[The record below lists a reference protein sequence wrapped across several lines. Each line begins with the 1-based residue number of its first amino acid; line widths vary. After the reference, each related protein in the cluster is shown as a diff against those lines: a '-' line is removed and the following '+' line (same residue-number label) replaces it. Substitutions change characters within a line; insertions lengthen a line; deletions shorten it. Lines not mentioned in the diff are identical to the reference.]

1 MTWEWIFCKVMLSH
15 HIKFFLQYLVTERG
29 LARNSIRSYGF
40 DLKHF
45 SGYLEHNGIKSFGAV
60 TRSMLL
66 DYLGECR
73 ENGMESTTI
82 ARRLI
87 AFKLFFRF
95 LHEEG
100 LIPEDPSAL
109 MDSPKLW
116 HILPD
121 YLSEAEVDAMLAVHK
136 PETDDPLELRNRA
149 ILEVFYASG
158 LRVSEVVDLA
168 VNAIDFDTE
177 MLRIT
182 GKGAKTRFV
191 PIGKPALH
199 TLQKYLDC
207 ARPHLLGRQTS
218 NPLCFVSRTGKKL
231 NRERVW
237 AVVRDTAIAAGISK
251 SVHPHTLRHSFASH
265 LLAHGADLRVIQE
278 MLGHSSIA
286 TTEVYTHVDQDRLS
300 ELHRQF
306 HPRR

>member
-1 MTWEWIFCKVMLSH
+1 MLSH

-29 LARNSIRSYGF
+29 LARNSVQSYGF

-45 SGYLEHNGIKSFGAV
+45 SGYLENNSIKSFGAV
-60 TRSMLL
+60 TRAMLL

-95 LHEEG
+95 LYDEG

-116 HILPD
+116 QVLPD
-121 YLSEAEVDAMLAVHK
+121 YLSEAEVDAMLAVHSLR
-136 PETDDPLELRNRA
+136 TDDPLELRNRA
-149 ILEVFYASG
+149 ILEMFYASG
-158 LRVSEVVDLA
+158 LRVSEVVNLA

-191 PIGKPALH
+191 PIGKPALQ
-199 TLQKYLDC
+199 TLRRYLEQ
-207 ARPHLLGRQTS
+207 ARPHLLEKSGS
-218 NPLCFVSRTGKKL
+218 SPVCFLSRNGKKL

-237 AVVRDTAIAAGISK
+237 AVVRDTAIAAGITK

-286 TTEVYTHVDQDRLS
+286 TTEVYTHVDQDRLT

>member
-1 MTWEWIFCKVMLSH
+1 MLSH
-15 HIKFFLQYLVTERG
+15 HIKFFLQYLVSERG
-29 LARNSIRSYGF
+29 LARNSVLSYGF

-45 SGYLEHNGIKSFGAV
+45 SGYLENNSIKSFGDV
-60 TRSMLL
+60 TRAMLL

-87 AFKLFFRF
+87 SFKLFFRF
-95 LHEEG
+95 LFDEG
-100 LIPEDPSAL
+100 LIPSDPSSL

-121 YLSEAEVDAMLAVHK
+121 YLSETEVDAMLAVHAV
-136 PETDDPLELRNRA
+136 ETDDPLELRNRA
-149 ILEVFYASG
+149 IMEVFYASG
-158 LRVSEVVDLA
+158 LRVSEVVNLPL
-168 VNAIDFDTE
+168 NAIDFDTE
-177 MLRIT
+177 MLRIS
-182 GKGAKTRFV
+182 GKGAKVRFV
-191 PIGKPALH
+191 PIGKPALL
-199 TLQKYLDC
+199 TLQRYLTF
-207 ARPHLLGRQTS
+207 ARPHLLGNQP
-218 NPLCFVSRTGKKL
+218 NIPVCFLSRTGKKL

-237 AVVRDTAIAAGISK
+237 AVVRDTAIAAGITK

-286 TTEVYTHVDQDRLS
+286 TTEVYTHVDQDRLT

>member
-1 MTWEWIFCKVMLSH
+1 MLSH
-15 HIKFFLQYLVTERG
+15 HIKFFLQYLVSERG
-29 LARNSIRSYGF
+29 LARNSVLSYGF

-45 SGYLEHNGIKSFGAV
+45 SGYLESNGIKSFGGV
-60 TRSMLL
+60 TRAMLL

-87 AFKLFFRF
+87 SFKLFFRF
-95 LHEEG
+95 LFDEG
-100 LIPEDPSAL
+100 LIPSDPSAL

-121 YLSEAEVDAMLAVHK
+121 YLSEAEVDAMLAVHAS
-136 PETDDPLELRNRA
+136 ETDDPLELRNRA
-149 ILEVFYASG
+149 IMEVFYASG
-158 LRVSEVVDLA
+158 LRVSEVVNLPL
-168 VNAIDFDTE
+168 NAIDFDTG
-177 MLRIT
+177 MLRVA
-182 GKGAKTRFV
+182 GKGAKVRFV
-191 PIGKPALH
+191 PIGKPALQ
-199 TLQKYLDC
+199 TLQRYLTS
-207 ARPHLLGRQTS
+207 ARPHLLGKQT
-218 NPLCFVSRTGKKL
+218 NIPVCFLSRTGKKL

-237 AVVRDTAIAAGISK
+237 AVVRDTAIAAGITK

>member
-1 MTWEWIFCKVMLSH
+1 MLSH
-15 HIKFFLQYLVTERG
+15 HIKFFLQYLITERG
-29 LARNSIRSYGF
+29 LARNSIQSYGF

-45 SGYLEHNGIKSFGAV
+45 SGYLEQNNVKSFGGV
-60 TRSMLL
+60 TRAMLL

-87 AFKLFFRF
+87 SFKLFFRF
-95 LHEEG
+95 LYDEG

-116 HILPD
+116 QVLPD
-121 YLSEAEVDAMLAVHK
+121 YLSEAEVDAMMAVHSIK
-136 PETDDPLELRNRA
+136 TDDPLELRNRA
-149 ILEVFYASG
+149 IMEIFYASG

-191 PIGKPALH
+191 PIGKPALQ
-199 TLQKYLDC
+199 TLRRYLEQ
-207 ARPHLLGRQTS
+207 ARPLLMEKSGNS
-218 NPLCFVSRTGKKL
+218 PFCFLSRNGKKL

-237 AVVRDTAIAAGISK
+237 AVVRDTAVAAGITK

-265 LLAHGADLRVIQE
+265 LLANGADLRVIQE

-286 TTEVYTHVDQDRLS
+286 TTEVYTHVDQDRLT

>member
-1 MTWEWIFCKVMLSH
+1 
-15 HIKFFLQYLVTERG
+15 
-29 LARNSIRSYGF
+29 
-40 DLKHF
+40 
-45 SGYLEHNGIKSFGAV
+45 
-60 TRSMLL
+60 MLL

-95 LHEEG
+95 LYDEG

-116 HILPD
+116 QVLPD
-121 YLSEAEVDAMLAVHK
+121 YLSEAEVDAMLAVHSLR
-136 PETDDPLELRNRA
+136 TDDPLELRNRA
-149 ILEVFYASG
+149 ILEMFYASG
-158 LRVSEVVDLA
+158 LRVSEVVNLA

-191 PIGKPALH
+191 PIGKPALQ
-199 TLQKYLDC
+199 TLRRYLEQ
-207 ARPHLLGRQTS
+207 ARPHLLEKSGS
-218 NPLCFVSRTGKKL
+218 SPVCFLSRNGKKL

-237 AVVRDTAIAAGISK
+237 AVVRDTAIAAGITK

-286 TTEVYTHVDQDRLS
+286 TTEVYTHVDQDRLT

>member
-1 MTWEWIFCKVMLSH
+1 MEQYQDFYKSMLSH
-15 HIKFFLQYLVTERG
+15 HIKFFLQYLVSERG
-29 LARNSIRSYGF
+29 LARNSVSSYGF

-45 SGYLEHNGIKSFGAV
+45 SGYLETNGIGSFGEV
-60 TRSMLL
+60 TRAMLL

-73 ENGMESTTI
+73 ESGMESTTI

-87 AFKLFFRF
+87 SFKLFFRF
-95 LHEEG
+95 LADEQ
-100 LIPEDPSAL
+100 LIHEDPSAL

-121 YLSEAEVDAMLAVHK
+121 YLSEDEVDAMLAVHQTK
-136 PETDDPLELRNRA
+136 TDDPLEIRNRT
-149 ILEVFYASG
+149 ILELFYASG
-158 LRVSEVVDLA
+158 LRVSEMVNLPLNA
-168 VNAIDFDTE
+168 VDFDSE
-177 MLRIT
+177 MIRVV

-191 PIGKPALH
+191 PVGKPALAA
-199 TLQKYLDC
+199 LQIYLAK
-207 ARPHLLGRQTS
+207 ARPALLGNHS
-218 NPLCFVSRTGKKL
+218 NQPVCFLSRTGRKL

-237 AVVRDTAIAAGISK
+237 AIVRDTAIAAGITK

-278 MLGHSSIA
+278 MLGHASIA

-300 ELHRQF
+300 ELHKRF